1 MLYWISSTHHHASH
15 NPNEFLR
22 NISSLCD
29 ECSEDWQA
37 SSLLGLPKGGV
48 FTERLSRLKALF
60 AFVSYT
66 YVCARTHRH
75 MDTLPR
81 TSLHYTCI
89 NLLADKGES
98 SKPLFQLHL
107 PCLPKPFGSYIK
119 FNLFQ
124 WMVFIIFLH
133 MHINPQ
139 RYINPLFMF

>member
-1 MLYWISSTHHHASH
+1 MHHHASH

-22 NISSLCD
+22 SISSLCD

-60 AFVSYT
+60 VFVSYT
-66 YVCARTHRH
+66 YVCAETHRH

-89 NLLADKGES
+89 NLLTDKGEGL
-98 SKPLFQLHL
+98 KPLIPAPLA
-107 PCLPKPFGSYIK
+107 
-119 FNLFQ
+119 
-124 WMVFIIFLH
+124 VFAKTIWIINQIQSFPMYGIYNFPAHAHKSLK
-133 MHINPQ
+133 I
-139 RYINPLFMF
+139 Y